1 MKRKIELRCDGTKAW
16 EMPSTLEKVTDI
28 ANFMRNRR
36 NKYNKEFVKDMNTYL
51 SNWRVI
57 RDGLNEE
64 MLDFI

>member
-1 MKRKIELRCDGTKAW
+1 
-16 EMPSTLEKVTDI
+16 MPSTLEKVTDI